1 MKKVQSKM
9 KKVQKTKKP
18 KPLAPRH
25 VIPAHCTICR
35 SALLKKYVEKIVET
49 TKIDPELYVQY
60 NVKRGLRN
68 ADGSGVLVGLTTIGS
83 VIGYV
88 VSEQDKTAVP
98 GRLVYRGIDVPDL
111 VKGFQKEKRFG
122 FEETCYLLLFGE
134 LPTAAEL
141 KKFCGVLD
149 SVRAVPE
156 RFKSDE
162 FMRSPSPDVMNK
174 LARCILASYS
184 YDPNPDGLSKEN
196 VLRQCLELIA
206 RLPAFI
212 AYGYLSK
219 EYHFDHKPMFF
230 NDPVPGKST
239 AENFLM
245 LLRQDRKYTRLEAE
259 VLDLCLILHAEHG
272 GGNNSTFTNHVVT
285 STHTDTYPAMA
296 ASVVSLKGP
305 LHGGANVQV
314 EQMMEDICAHV
325 KNWESEGQVADYLNK
340 ILYRQAFDR
349 KGLIYGL
356 GHAVYTVSDPRT
368 TILREKAKDLARAD
382 GKMPLFNLYR
392 LVEKLAPVLFMK
404 FKGAKQALPVNVD
417 FYSGM
422 VYNLLGIPRELYT
435 PLFAMARISGLSA
448 HRIEELLCGGKI
460 IRPAYKSIAASQRFV
475 PLKRR

>member
-1 MKKVQSKM
+1 MKKQ
-9 KKVQKTKKP
+9 QP
-18 KPLAPRH
+18 APRH
-25 VIPAHCTICR
+25 IIPVENTIR
-35 SALLKKYVEKIVET
+35 RPTLLKAYVEKVVET
-49 TKIDPELYVQY
+49 TRIDPKLYEKY

-68 ADGSGVLVGLTTIGS
+68 ADGSGVLVGLTNVGS
-83 VIGYV
+83 VVGYV
-88 VSEQDKTAVP
+88 VADQDKTAIP
-98 GRLVYRGIDVPDL
+98 GRLLYRGIDVPDL
-111 VKGFQKEKRFG
+111 VQGFQKEKRFG
-122 FEETCYLLLFGE
+122 FEEVTYLLIFGK

-149 SVRAVPE
+149 GVRAVPQK
-156 RFKSDE
+156 FKNDE

-174 LARCILASYS
+174 LARCVLASYS
-184 YDPNPDGLSKEN
+184 YDPNPDSIATEN

-206 RLPAFI
+206 SFPAFI

-219 EYHFDHKPMFF
+219 EYHFNNKPMFF
-230 NDPVPGKST
+230 NEPATGKGT

-272 GGNNSTFTNHVVT
+272 GGNNSTFANHVVT
-285 STHTDTYPAMA
+285 STHTDTYSAMA
-296 ASVVSLKGP
+296 ASLVSLKGP

-314 EQMMEDICAHV
+314 EQMMEDIGRCV

-340 ILYRQAFDR
+340 ILQRRAFDR

-356 GHAVYTVSDPRT
+356 GHAVYTISDPRT
-368 TILREKAKDLARAD
+368 TILRQKALELAKTGR
-382 GKMPLFNLYR
+382 KMETFNLYR
-392 LVEKLAPVLFMK
+392 LVERLAPELFMK

-422 VYNLLGIPRELYT
+422 VYNMLGIPRELYT

-448 HRIEELLCGGKI
+448 HRLEELLCGGKI
-460 IRPAYKSIAASQRFV
+460 IRPAYKSIADYKKFV
-475 PLKRR
+475 PLRKRQ